1 MREVIHYERREQN
14 LTACRLCPKLC
25 SIREGKYGFCGVRQ
39 NRGGTLFATNYGKV
53 SSCALDPIEKKR
65 CAHPSFRILS
75 SVLQAATCAAFW
87 ELGIQSDPPTRYP
100 RRKRTGRLQR
110 EGYPNTGIATPT
122 TSP

>member
-53 SSCALDPIEKKR
+53 SSCALDPIEKKPLS
-65 CAHPSFRILS
+65 AIFRVAPVPAPTCLTRIPVFFSKES
-75 SVLQAATCAAFW
+75 S
-87 ELGIQSDPPTRYP
+87 S
-100 RRKRTGRLQR
+100 R
-110 EGYPNTGIATPT
+110 ETIPASMGPMVDASRI
-122 TSP
+122 

>member
-53 SSCALDPIEKKR
+53 SSCALDPIEKKPLYHFYPGS
-65 CAHPSFRILS
+65 CILS
-75 SVLQAATCAAFW
+75 FGSAGCNLRCGFCQNWSIAQ
-87 ELGIQSDPPTRYP
+87 GDPPTSCLLY
-100 RRKRTGRLQR
+100 
-110 EGYPNTGIATPT
+110 
-122 TSP
+122 TSRCV